1 LPSLRGG
8 SAARVGVQRQIRE
21 IPGSPLTI
29 TPRSKS
35 AKVLRTVLTRSRPQ
49 STVTMDTH
57 GGTAE
62 RQNGGAAHMAEESP
76 RGLNPIN
83 HQRWRR
89 VAPPPAEARIR
100 RSHGAR
106 KRSSVLTSSIGSAAP
121 FTVPPAN
128 QPQRQGESWSRC
140 QAMEAKVT
148 GKGGAE
154 AILVHP
160 RRGVRGQA

>member
-1 LPSLRGG
+1 MIQMVLHDGAKIANSGVGYSPAIRLWGSLPSLRGG
-8 SAARVGVQRQIRE
+8 SAARVWVQRQIRE

-57 GGTAE
+57 GGT
-62 RQNGGAAHMAEESP
+62 
-76 RGLNPIN
+76 
-83 HQRWRR
+83 
-89 VAPPPAEARIR
+89 RIR
-100 RSHGAR
+100 RGHGAR

-128 QPQRQGESWSRC
+128 QAQRQGESWSRC

-160 RRGVRGQA
+160 RCGVRGRA